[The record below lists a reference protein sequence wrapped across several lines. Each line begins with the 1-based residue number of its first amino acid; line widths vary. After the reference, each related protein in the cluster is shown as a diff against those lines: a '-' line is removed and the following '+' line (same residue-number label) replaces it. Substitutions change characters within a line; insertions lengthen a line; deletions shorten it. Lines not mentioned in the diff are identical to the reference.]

1 MRLPSHPSAP
11 ALSTSLREV
20 GPRAAWVPRVVARGG
35 RVFVHGKEAWLTL
48 PGRPSEGVHVLVP
61 VGHGKPRAARFER
74 GVARDLATGAACA
87 EARWRDAGGVA
98 ARAWRALDELPA
110 GVPPPTSCPTGPW
123 VTLRTAGLGA
133 WQPSSAVSESQPV
146 VAVGKRGVLARNR
159 AARVAGLEL
168 GAAPTGS
175 RVKVLPAHEFT
186 DVRRAL
192 GDAFGRA
199 GLAVEE
205 VGHGGNTRWR
215 VRLASADAARR
226 LVAWAW
232 CALRVELRAGVAA
245 DPREADMLA
254 GIAAPGMVLAATP
267 AGQGRWLAARAVAT
281 VSRGR
286 RVASWRGD
294 ALPDLTGIA
303 ARAASLVE
311 GLDVVAPVRVELV
324 GERGRRQLLF
334 VPMAR
339 GDARLRDAVVR
350 ARVEAEAFGIGE
362 VRRISAWVCAAP
374 VDGQARPQRV
384 GATAPSVAVSQ
395 ERSSAAKPCASRQP
409 ARPPAPAPRAQLS
422 LFA

>member
-20 GPRAAWVPRVVARGG
+20 GPRAAWVPRVLARGG

-48 PGRPSEGVHVLVP
+48 PGRPAEGVHVLVP

-87 EARWRDAGGVA
+87 EARWRDVGCVA
-98 ARAWRALDELPA
+98 ARAWDVLHELTSEA
-110 GVPPPTSCPTGPW
+110 APPTSCPTGPW
-123 VTLRTAGLGA
+123 VTLRAAGIGA
-133 WQPSSAVSESQPV
+133 WQPSLSAADGRPV
-146 VAVGKRGVLARNR
+146 ITVGKRGVLARNR
-159 AARVAGLEL
+159 AARVAGFEL

-175 RVKVLPAHEFT
+175 RVKVLPARGLA
-186 DVRRAL
+186 DARRVLGEAL
-192 GDAFGRA
+192 GRTGLPVEGMGR
-199 GLAVEE
+199 
-205 VGHGGNTRWR
+205 GGNTRWR
-215 VRLASADAARR
+215 VRLESADAARR

-232 CALRVELRAGVAA
+232 AVLRVELRAGVAA
-245 DPREADMLA
+245 DPREADVLA

-267 AGQGRWLAARAVAT
+267 AGQGRWLGARAVAT

-286 RVASWRGD
+286 RVAIWRGD

-311 GLDVVAPVRVELV
+311 GLDLVAPVRVELV
-324 GERGRRQLLF
+324 GTRGRRQLLF

-350 ARVEAEAFGIGE
+350 SRVEAEAFGIGE
-362 VRRISAWVCAAP
+362 VRRISARACTSP
-374 VDGQARPQRV
+374 VAST
-384 GATAPSVAVSQ
+384 ATSFVVSP
-395 ERSSAAKPCASRQP
+395 ERSCVASTSASLQASRP
-409 ARPPAPAPRAQLS
+409 LAAAPRAQLS